1 MNHILEHAVMVVH
14 GPEIFDTGEVR
25 WLLSLVRP
33 ARTIVAG
40 VMAQTA
46 AEESGLP
53 VECPG
58 KPPSVVLAALEVP
71 EFLANHGKTAESGKI
86 FGGIVAS
93 RLGDRG
99 LVHLE
104 CSNRILYVWNTEDSL
119 LARALSHLTGFTV
132 QHETSARCTELPVR
146 QIRGCIPGE
155 PVYLNGIIIG
165 MATADTVVIRSSGNR
180 IEPVSGLE
188 PKPHGLEKI
197 LRSGPV
203 ELQYAWCKSGPIRA
217 ASPKSDGHGP
227 VKGNVLVID
236 HCGHE
241 IYSRLRSGCCGVLA
255 IGDDTTAVCG
265 HICAHR
271 GIPVFGIVDGDR
283 DTIVPTG
290 FARGSV
296 VVETTGERDDD
307 MGAEVRRMV
316 HGGTLVWDDWV
327 ETMLGYLQ
335 GRVKVIHDFR
345 LM

>member
-1 MNHILEHAVMVVH
+1 MSGILRQAVMVVH
-14 GPEIFDTGEVR
+14 GPELFDSGEIR
-25 WLLSLVRP
+25 WLLEAVRP

-58 KPPSVVLAALEVP
+58 TIPSAVLAGLEGP
-71 EFLANHGKTAESGKI
+71 AFLANHGKTAESGKI

-104 CSNRILYVWNTEDSL
+104 CSSRILYAWNAANPHL
-119 LARALSHLTGFTV
+119 VRALAEVTGYAV
-132 QHETSARCTELPVR
+132 EHETSTGDTELSVR

-155 PVYLNGIIIG
+155 PVYVNGIIIG
-165 MATADTVVIRSSGNR
+165 TATAGTVILRSSGTR
-180 IEPVSGLE
+180 IEPVSGLH

-203 ELQYAWCKSGPIRA
+203 DLRHAWCKSGAIRSA
-217 ASPKSDGHGP
+217 VPRSGGHAPAQGS
-227 VKGNVLVID
+227 VVIID

-241 IYSRLRSGCCGVLA
+241 IYSRLPDGCCGVLA

-265 HICAHR
+265 HVCAHR

-283 DTIVPTG
+283 DLIVPAG
-290 FARGSV
+290 FAPGSV
-296 VVETTGERDDD
+296 VVETMGERDDD
-307 MGAEVRRMV
+307 LGAEIRRQV
-316 HGGTLVWDDWV
+316 HGETFVWADWV
-327 ETMLGYLQ
+327 RSVLAYLQ
-335 GRVKVIHDFR
+335 GRVTVIQDLR
-345 LM
+345 QA